1 MPGGAHAS
9 FVLVPGGGGSAWD
22 WHRVVPLLESAGMH
36 AVAVDLPAGDDT
48 ADLFTYADVVRAAA
62 RDIPRPLILVAH
74 SMGAYTAPIAA
85 AGLDPA
91 LLVLVNPMVP
101 APDETAGHWWEA
113 TGQPAAMAAHFERLG
128 FGGRE
133 FDPDEDFYHDVPD
146 AVRAEAASAPE
157 PAQSDTPFDQPWP
170 LDRWPDVPITVL
182 AGRDDRLFP
191 LEFQRRLAR
200 ERLGLD
206 VEEMPGGHMVAL
218 SQPEE
223 LARRLLGMLPS

>member
-1 MPGGAHAS
+1 
-9 FVLVPGGGGSAWD
+9 
-22 WHRVVPLLESAGMH
+22 MH

-48 ADLFTYADVVRAAA
+48 ADLFTYADVVRDAA

-101 APDETAGHWWEA
+101 APGETAGHWWEA
-113 TGQPAAMAAHFERLG
+113 TGQPEAMAAHFERLG

-133 FDPDEDFYHDVPD
+133 FDPDEDFYHDVPA
-146 AVRAEAASAPE
+146 AVRAEAASSPE
-157 PAQSDTPFDQPWP
+157 PAQSDTPFEQPWP

-191 LEFQRRLAR
+191 LEFQRRLVR

-206 VEEMPGGHMVAL
+206 IEEMPGGHMVAL
-218 SQPEE
+218 RRPEE
-223 LARRLLGMLPS
+223 LAGRLLGMLPA